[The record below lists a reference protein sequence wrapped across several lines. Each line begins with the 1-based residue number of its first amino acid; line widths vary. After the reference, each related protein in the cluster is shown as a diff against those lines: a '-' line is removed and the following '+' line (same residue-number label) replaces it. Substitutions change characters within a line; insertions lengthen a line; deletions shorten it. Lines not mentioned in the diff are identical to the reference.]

1 MKIYKPKEDFN
12 NAIALQNHYVK
23 LLQNYHKELLE
34 KTKNTNG
41 FQKSKYDVELYE
53 LSMKLDTQ
61 SLLLQEKLD
70 HYNNNFLKNYDKEL
84 KECEENFE
92 NYYKNSLQMIE
103 ENFDIWLEKLKGKIA
118 RVEEKLILLDER
130 EVSYEGY
137 PEEKTI
143 NIGFIVHE
151 RNELR
156 NKQKGLTDMLNS
168 SQDTKKT
175 RYDKIKFLI
184 DDYDNESTEN
194 KNHIE
199 LKNVLYKDLK
209 NLVNLPN
216 IE

>member
-151 RNELR
+151 RKELR

-168 SQDTKKT
+168 SEDTKKT